1 MAQINFKV
9 TTWEV
14 AYIPDELVDIVKKGI
29 EDGTITSSMDL
40 FDIPE
45 LEEIDFDLQ
54 LSDDGPD
61 QLSVE
66 KNNGEYTIELRTD
79 KEYELITTNL
89 NSNK

>member
-54 LSDDGPD
+54 FSDDGPD

-79 KEYELITTNL
+79 EEYELITTNL

>member
-9 TTWEV
+9 TTWEL
-14 AYIPDELVDIVKKGI
+14 AHIPDELVDIVKKGI

-40 FDIPE
+40 YDIPE
-45 LEEIDFDLQ
+45 LKEIDFDLE
-54 LSDDGPD
+54 LSDDGLD

-79 KEYELITTNL
+79 EEYELITTNL

>member
-14 AYIPDELVDIVKKGI
+14 AFIPDELVDIVKKGI

>member
-54 LSDDGPD
+54 LSDDGLD

-79 KEYELITTNL
+79 EEYELITTNL

>member
-9 TTWEV
+9 TTWEL
-14 AYIPDELVDIVKKGI
+14 AHIPDEFVDIVKQGI
-29 EDGTITSSMDL
+29 ENGTITSSLDL
-40 FDIPE
+40 YDIPE
-45 LEEIDFDLQ
+45 LEEVDFDFELT
-54 LSDDGPD
+54 DEGPD

-66 KNNGEYTIELRTD
+66 ENNGEYTIELRTD

>member
-9 TTWEV
+9 TTWELTD
-14 AYIPDELVDIVKKGI
+14 IPDELIDIVKKGI
-29 EDGTITSSMDL
+29 ENGTITSFMDL
-40 FDIPE
+40 YDIPE
-45 LEEIDFDLQ
+45 LEDIDLECE
-54 LSDDGPD
+54 LSDDGTN

-66 KNNGEYTIELRTD
+66 ENNGEYTIELRTD